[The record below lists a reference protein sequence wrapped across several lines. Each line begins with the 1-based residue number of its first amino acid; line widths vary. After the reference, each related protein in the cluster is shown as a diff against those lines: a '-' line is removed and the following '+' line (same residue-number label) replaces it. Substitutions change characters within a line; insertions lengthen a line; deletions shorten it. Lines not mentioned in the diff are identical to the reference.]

1 MSTSMGQLVSQGD
14 WSAVASRFNEME
26 FVQRLG
32 MVVDLSDP
40 DRPRG
45 DVNQIESYHL
55 GGIGQDFVN
64 GAVTSG
70 VIDIVL
76 GLTGLRFAE
85 MGYFATR
92 NLQIDLTLPVEKDGF
107 YVTSRATS
115 RIGKNLFAEATV
127 FNPNGEPRVH
137 ATGVVRIGIR
147 GSQPPNG

>member
-1 MSTSMGQLVSQGD
+1 MSDSMAHLVSESN
-14 WSAVASRFNEME
+14 WSEVATRFNDME
-26 FVQRLG
+26 FVRRLG
-32 MVVDLSDP
+32 LVIDLSDP
-40 DRPRG
+40 DQPRG
-45 DVNQIESYHL
+45 DVTKIESYHL

-92 NLQIDLTLPVEKDGF
+92 NLQIDLALPVEKDGF
-107 YVTSRATS
+107 YVVSRTTS
-115 RIGKNLFAEATV
+115 RIGKNLFAQATV

-147 GSQPPNG
+147 KR

>member
-1 MSTSMGQLVSQGD
+1 MTTSMGLLVSEGD
-14 WSAVASRFNEME
+14 WAGVASRFNEME

-32 MVVDLSDP
+32 LVVDLSDP
-40 DRPRG
+40 DQPRG
-45 DVNQIESYHL
+45 AVTKIESYHL

-70 VIDIVL
+70 VIDIIL

-92 NLQIDLTLPVEKDGF
+92 NLQIDLALPVEKDGF
-107 YVTSRATS
+107 YVTSRVTS
-115 RIGKNLFAEATV
+115 RIGKNLFAQATV

-147 GSQPPNG
+147 GR